1 MSSGKMAKLVGMA
14 NQIGAAFADQPAE
27 SAGADAAAHIAL
39 FWTPKMIR
47 EIVGHAGDGEAGLNP
62 TARAAVKNLGRPANR
77 ATGGETR

>member
-47 EIVGHAGDGEAGLNP
+47 EIVAQEAEEANGLNP
-62 TARAAVKNLGRPANR
+62 TARAAVEALRRAAN
-77 ATGGETR
+77 